1 MHRQRLIP
9 WIFYL
14 TLTLITALL
23 GYKIYL
29 NFFEQDFAANH
40 AVQVK
45 KIETLLEQKQ
55 HYRFA
60 VLGNINNSVGI
71 FERKIIPLLN
81 KGDYDFV
88 ISAGNA
94 VSSGGEDKYR
104 ALFGTL
110 SHLDIPYLLTFGQ
123 QEESRIGGFRFYDHF
138 GPYHFSFATGDTR
151 FTFLDSTGTTDY
163 GWQLRWLDE
172 ILRSSTAG
180 NHFMFSA
187 YPLYPVDYTGLLRLG
202 LDDDYLLPDDSRQA
216 FARLIERAGV
226 NAVFSAELALFDRQT
241 HGATDYVVTG
251 GAGGLV
257 LNRGRSRYHFVA
269 VDVNGGNVTIEEKP
283 LDIGQHPFWRTAE
296 SLWFFIYS
304 LFYVGYLNFIL
315 LVAIFIAIAIWL
327 YRKIFTEPHYYP
339 DFDIDPDADDGTPLR
354 TAMFTNNYLPF
365 IGGVPI
371 SIERLKRGLTARGH
385 PVMVVAP
392 RYGRQR
398 DDNQNTP
405 DESDVLRLPSL
416 LPLGKH
422 QEFRLANI
430 FSWRLMSRVRAF
442 APHIIH
448 VHHPFWIGR
457 AGQLIG
463 RLLGVPVVYTY
474 HTRLEHY
481 AHYVPLPG
489 PLFRNFI
496 SHALVKRFAN
506 GCDTIIVP
514 TSSVEEYLRIIGVK
528 KPIFVQPTGI
538 EYARFAHRDEAA
550 VEALKMHYRLS
561 GKRVL
566 VSISRLSREKNID
579 FMLDGLRLLH
589 DSGEHDAHLLL
600 VGEGHDRK
608 RLEARL
614 DALAL
619 TPHVTLAGAVAPA
632 DIPLYCHLAEL
643 FVFASRSE
651 TQGMVVLEAMAAGLP
666 VVVIRSS
673 GIEDIV
679 TQGSNGY
686 KTAPDVQA
694 WSRAV
699 ATLLG
704 DDDKRRRMGRQAA
717 EFAAGHCIE
726 RFAHSV
732 LRAYRYALAA
742 KRKRRKG

>member
-1 MHRQRLIP
+1 MHRQRLIQ
-9 WIFYL
+9 WFFYL
-14 TLTLITALL
+14 NLTLIAALL
-23 GYKIYL
+23 GYKVYL

-45 KIETLLEQKQ
+45 KIEALLEQKE

-71 FERKIIPLLN
+71 FERKIVPQLN
-81 KGDYDFV
+81 QGDYDFV

-110 SHLDIPYLLTFGQ
+110 SHLKIPYLLTFGPL
-123 QEESRIGGFRFYDHF
+123 EESRIGGFRFYDHF
-138 GPYHFSFATGDTR
+138 GPYHFSFAAGHTR

-172 ILRSSTAG
+172 LLHTSTARD
-180 NHFMFSA
+180 HFIFSA
-187 YPLYPVDYTGLLRLG
+187 YPLYPVDYSSLLR
-202 LDDDYLLPDDSRQA
+202 LDDDYLFPDASRED

-226 NAVFSAELALFDRQT
+226 NAVFSAELGLFDRQT

-257 LNRGRSRYHFVA
+257 LNRGKSRYHFVS
-269 VDVNGGNVTIEEKP
+269 VDVNDGNVTIEEKP

-327 YRKIFTEPHYYP
+327 YRRIFTEPHYYP
-339 DFDIDPDADDGTPLR
+339 DFDIDPDNDDGTPLR

-371 SIERLKRGLTARGH
+371 SIERLKRGLAALGQ
-385 PVMVVAP
+385 PVMIVAP
-392 RYGRQR
+392 RYATRQSSH
-398 DDNQNTP
+398 
-405 DESDVLRLPSL
+405 DEDDVLRLPSL

-430 FSWRLMSRVRAF
+430 FTWRIFSRVRAF
-442 APHIIH
+442 APDVIH

-457 AGQLIG
+457 AGQLVG
-463 RLLGVPVVYTY
+463 RLLRVPVIYTY

-506 GCDTIIVP
+506 GCDAIIVP

-538 EYARFAHRDEAA
+538 EYERFTQTDPNA
-550 VEALKMHYRLS
+550 VAALKAQYGLD
-561 GKRVL
+561 GKRIL

-600 VGEGHDRK
+600 VGEGHDRQ
-608 RLEARL
+608 RLEARI
-614 DALAL
+614 DALEL
-619 TPHVTLAGAVAPA
+619 GDHVTLAGAVPPA
-632 DIPLYCHLAEL
+632 DIPLYCHMAEL

-679 TQGSNGY
+679 SQGGNGY

-694 WSRAV
+694 WSHAV
-699 ATLLG
+699 ATLLS

-717 EFAAGHCIE
+717 DFAAGHRIE
-726 RFAHSV
+726 HFAHSV
-732 LRAYRYALAA
+732 LRAYRYAVAA
-742 KRKRRKG
+742 KRKHRRK

>member
-1 MHRQRLIP
+1 MPRRRLIT

-14 TLTLITALL
+14 TLALIAALL
-23 GYKIYL
+23 GYKVYL
-29 NFFEQDFAANH
+29 NFFEQDFAATH

-45 KIETLLEQKQ
+45 RIETLLDNRE

-71 FERKIIPLLN
+71 FERKIIPRLN
-81 KGDYDFV
+81 QGDYDFV

-110 SHLDIPYLLTFGQ
+110 SHLAIPYLLTFGTH
-123 QEESRIGGFRFYDHF
+123 EESRIGGFRFYDHF
-138 GPYHFSFATGDTR
+138 GPYHFSFKAGDTR

-163 GWQLRWLDE
+163 GWQRRWLGE
-172 ILRSSTAG
+172 LLTPSSPR
-180 NHFMFSA
+180 NHFVFSA
-187 YPLYPVDYTGLLRLG
+187 APLYPVDDTGPG
-202 LDDDYLLPDDSRQA
+202 QLDSDARLPDELRRSLT
-216 FARLIERAGV
+216 RLLEDAGV
-226 NAVFSAELALFDRQT
+226 DAVFSSELSLFDRQT
-241 HGATDYVVTG
+241 HGDTDYVVTG

-257 LNRGRSRYHFVA
+257 LGRGRSRYHFVA
-269 VDVNGGNVTIEEKP
+269 VDVDGDSVTIEEKP

-315 LVAIFIAIAIWL
+315 LVAILVALAIWL
-327 YRKIFTEPHYYP
+327 KRKLFTEPDYYP

-354 TAMFTNNYLPF
+354 TALFTNNYLPF

-371 SIERLKRGLTARGH
+371 SIERLKRGLQQLGH
-385 PVMVVAP
+385 PLLIVAP
-392 RYGRQR
+392 RYGQ
-398 DDNQNTP
+398 P
-405 DESDVLRLPSL
+405 SAADEADVLRLRSL

-422 QEFRLANI
+422 QEFRLANV
-430 FSWRLMSRVRAF
+430 FSRRLVTRVRRF
-442 APHIIH
+442 APDIIH

-457 AGQLIG
+457 AGQLLG
-463 RLLGVPVVYTY
+463 RLLRVPVVYTY

-506 GCDTIIVP
+506 GCDAVIVP

-538 EYARFAHRDEAA
+538 EYERFARVDRDA
-550 VEALKMHYRLS
+550 VQALKTRL
-561 GKRVL
+561 GLDDKRVL
-566 VSISRLSREKNID
+566 VSISRLSREKNIG
-579 FMLDGLRLLH
+579 FMLDGLRRLH
-589 DSGEHDAHLLL
+589 NAGEHDAHLLL
-600 VGEGHDRK
+600 VGEGQDRK
-608 RLEARL
+608 RLEARIRTL
-614 DALAL
+614 GLER
-619 TPHVTLAGAVAPA
+619 HVTLAGAVAPE
-632 DIPLYCHLAEL
+632 DIPLYCHTAEL

-651 TQGMVVLEAMAAGLP
+651 TQGMVVLEAMATGLP

-679 TQGSNGY
+679 RQGSNGY
-686 KTAPDVQA
+686 KTAPDTQA
-694 WSRAV
+694 WSQAV
-699 ATLLG
+699 AELL
-704 DDDKRRRMGRQAA
+704 DDAARRRRMGQQAA
-717 EFAAGHCIE
+717 AFAADHRIE
-726 RFAHSV
+726 RFAHNV

-742 KRKRRKG
+742 RRKRAAKGSRRQR